1 MNREETSKVLTILKI
16 NYPQSFRSYTNEETY
31 ALLDLWTEAF
41 KNDDAAIVN
50 RAIKSI
56 VYSDTREFA
65 PNIAQVKVKIYD
77 LIHEG
82 ELDEQEAWL
91 LARNA
96 MRHNGEQARKEFNKL
111 PEVVK
116 KTIGD
121 YGQLISWALADTSQ
135 LSYIQQKFFK
145 DFSKTKEIE
154 KNKFVNQLT
163 TSNKKLIGGSYE

>member
-65 PNIAQVKVKIYD
+65 PNIAQVKEKMFS
-77 LIHEG
+77 H
-82 ELDEQEAWL
+82 AC
-91 LARNA
+91 
-96 MRHNGEQARKEFNKL
+96 M
-111 PEVVK
+111 
-116 KTIGD
+116 KTR
-121 YGQLISWALADTSQ
+121 
-135 LSYIQQKFFK
+135 
-145 DFSKTKEIE
+145 SKR
-154 KNKFVNQLT
+154 
-163 TSNKKLIGGSYE
+163 

>member
-65 PNIAQVKVKIYD
+65 PNIAQVKAKIYD
-77 LIHEG
+77 LTHKEDLNEI
-82 ELDEQEAWL
+82 EAWNM
-91 LARNA
+91 AYKA
-96 MRHNGEQARKEFNKL
+96 IRHNGEQARKEFNKL
-111 PEVVK
+111 PEIVK

-145 DFSKTKEIE
+145 DFSKTRENE
-154 KNKFVNQLT
+154 KNNFVNQLT
-163 TSNKKLIGGSYE
+163 TTNKKLIGGSYE

>member
-31 ALLDLWTEAF
+31 ALLDLLTEAF

-65 PNIAQVKVKIYD
+65 PNIAQVKAKIYD
-77 LIHEG
+77 LIHDG

-121 YGQLISWALADTSQ
+121 YGQLISWALADVSQ
-135 LSYIQQKFFK
+135 LSYIQQSFIKNFNK
-145 DFSKTKEIE
+145 VKEA
-154 KNKFVNQLT
+154 NKYSYVNQLIG
-163 TSNKKLIGGSYE
+163 TSDKKLIGE